1 MIISGNVE
9 QRLVKRMQDGE
20 KSAAREFYSHYA
32 DYLAGICSRY
42 IDDEDDLKDVFQDA
56 LIHIFT
62 HIGDFQYR
70 GAGSLQAWVSK
81 VMVNQSLKYLRTKQ
95 RHEFVQLDEGISE
108 EVEDEEPPINDI
120 PPNVIQQMLNRLP
133 VGYRTVLNLYV
144 FEGKSHREIAQML
157 GIKENSSASQLHRAK
172 HQLAKMIKDY
182 NDYNS
187 PRL

>member
-1 MIISGNVE
+1 MILSGNVE

-42 IDDEDDLKDVFQDA
+42 IGDEDDLKDVFQDA

-62 HIGDFQYR
+62 HIGDFHYR

-95 RHEFVQLDEGISE
+95 RHEFVQLDEVISE

-120 PPNVIQQMLNRLP
+120 PPNVIQQMLNCLP

-182 NDYNS
+182 NDNNS